1 MSENKDLLQQAEEAV
16 KKVEDA
22 GENVVE
28 KVKEMD
34 LVESAKG
41 AADKAVTSLKSTFL
55 GEDGKFDKEDVDR
68 LAASAKETADK
79 AVESVKNSSVGK
91 AVLGEDGKFD
101 KEDVD
106 RLTASAKDA
115 AENVV
120 NTVKNFFNKE

>member
-1 MSENKDLLQQAEEAV
+1 MEEKIMSENKDLLEQAEEAV
-16 KKVEDA
+16 KKVEEA

-68 LAASAKETADK
+68 LADEAKAAAKGAVDK
-79 AVESVKNSSVGK
+79 VKDMFK
-91 AVLGEDGKFD
+91 
-101 KEDVD
+101 
-106 RLTASAKDA
+106 
-115 AENVV
+115 
-120 NTVKNFFNKE
+120 